1 MMSKIKHNIDG
12 KYSALLL
19 DVTLNY
25 FISKLKQLGFSF
37 SNRNNKER
45 MCVPGAGGG
54 GGGGQGV
61 GPVQATMSS
70 V

>member
-19 DVTLNY
+19 YVTLNY

-37 SNRNNKER
+37 INRKCYFWR
-45 MCVPGAGGG
+45 MSPRRR
-54 GGGGQGV
+54 QK
-61 GPVQATMSS
+61 
-70 V
+70 

>member
-19 DVTLNY
+19 YVTLNY

-37 SNRNNKER
+37 INRNNRER
-45 MCVPGAGGG
+45 MCVPGAG